1 MAWQFSGRQDVY
13 VEIAERITHYIRAGV
28 YRAGDKLPSVRQAA
42 GEMGVNP
49 NTVARAYALL
59 EERGLVRSLPKKG
72 AYVADGSGAA
82 GKAAVAEKCRAA
94 LLALQQQG
102 MAYEELIA
110 LAKEVFEHD

>member
-13 VEIAERITHYIRAGV
+13 IEIAEKITQYIRAGV

-59 EERGLVRSLPKKG
+59 EERGLVHALPKKG
-72 AYVADGSGAA
+72 AYVSEGEKPALVCEQCGFGDYTTFYRNYITLLGRSPSGR
-82 GKAAVAEKCRAA
+82 ER
-94 LLALQQQG
+94 
-102 MAYEELIA
+102 M
-110 LAKEVFEHD
+110 

>member
-13 VEIAERITHYIRAGV
+13 IEIAEKITQYIRAGV

-59 EERGLVRSLPKKG
+59 EERGLVHSLPKKG
-72 AYVADGSGAA
+72 AYVAEGSTPS
-82 GKAAVAEKCRAA
+82 AEQGTETARAA
-94 LLALQQQG
+94 LLALKARG
-102 MAYEELIA
+102 IGYDELIA
-110 LAKEVFEHD
+110 LAKEVFLHD